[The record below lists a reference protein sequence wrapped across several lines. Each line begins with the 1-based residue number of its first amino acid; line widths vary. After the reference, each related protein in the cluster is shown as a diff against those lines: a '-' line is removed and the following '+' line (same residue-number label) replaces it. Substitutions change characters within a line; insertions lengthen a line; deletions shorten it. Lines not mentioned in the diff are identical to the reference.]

1 MSNEASV
8 ALSAEVASKSEQIWV
23 GVRLRP
29 LNDAEKRSRNNSCW
43 HVTSATSLKQSEV
56 LGDRVS
62 KSSITGDITTYTF
75 DRVFSAE
82 TDSTTVYNDAAQR
95 IVISGMQGINGTIF
109 AYGQTSSGKTHTM
122 KSIVSSGIK
131 EVFEHIHNTPSR
143 EFLLHIAAME
153 IYNEVCRD
161 LLKDSGASVR
171 LLDDPERGTVAE
183 GLTEEPVRSLEHLL
197 QLVADAE
204 TRRQVGAHALNRN
217 SSRSHQIIRLTI
229 ESRIPNKPTPAASAG
244 GVAECS
250 GLLLSSLNFVD
261 LAGSERYSGTGANG
275 QRLKEGCH
283 INQSLLALGKVIRA
297 LTDGKSV
304 AHVPYR
310 DSKLTRILQH
320 SLGGNARTAIVCTVS
335 PAIEHLDQSKKTLG
349 FAAAAKMVVNCAQ
362 VNEVQDDKALI
373 LRYQAEIA
381 QLQEALAIARRQGG
395 AAPAS
400 AHLQEQEQHL
410 SKYGLDLRASWAA
423 PERRARAGCSDAAD
437 HISVASDEEWS
448 SLSAGVAG
456 FGGILPGETMLLD
469 LVVPGL
475 RERRRRQSKTSL
487 SKKSSEEA
495 QLRHLEGD
503 DEEKQREEIAALK
516 AEFRCLGQTQAR
528 EGESDEDVIHRLEG
542 ELKSMQVMV
551 PLGAVLSRAEL
562 SLSDAA
568 MAALSPLAMEAQI
581 FDAFLQET
589 TAEELLA
596 LQAEMRR
603 LKGAMMMDEGAETAV
618 QTLQEA
624 LEDVQHNLEKYF
636 G

>member
-1 MSNEASV
+1 MQEMSNEASV

-410 SKYGLDLRASWAA
+410 SKVEGEMRGVAAAREQAERRLRNLNNFILRAPSMASSDGERNQTLPVRGRALRGSWARTSWQPQHPLAAKEGSQPQSSPLYGLDLRASWAA

-487 SKKSSEEA
+487 SKKSSESMREYA
-495 QLRHLEGD
+495 Q
-503 DEEKQREEIAALK
+503 
-516 AEFRCLGQTQAR
+516 
-528 EGESDEDVIHRLEG
+528 
-542 ELKSMQVMV
+542 V
-551 PLGAVLSRAEL
+551 PLVRLML
-562 SLSDAA
+562 SLSRPH
-568 MAALSPLAMEAQI
+568 PLPLI
-581 FDAFLQET
+581 S
-589 TAEELLA
+589 
-596 LQAEMRR
+596 
-603 LKGAMMMDEGAETAV
+603 
-618 QTLQEA
+618 
-624 LEDVQHNLEKYF
+624 
-636 G
+636 

>member
-1 MSNEASV
+1 MQEMSNEASV

-229 ESRIPNKPTPAASAG
+229 ESRIPNKPTPAASA
-244 GVAECS
+244 AECS

-410 SKYGLDLRASWAA
+410 SKVEGEMRGVAAAREQAERRLRNLNNFILRAPSMASSDGERNQTLPVRGRALRGSWARTSWQPQHPLAAKEGSQPQSSPLYGLDLRASWAA

-487 SKKSSEEA
+487 SKKSSESMREYA
-495 QLRHLEGD
+495 Q
-503 DEEKQREEIAALK
+503 
-516 AEFRCLGQTQAR
+516 
-528 EGESDEDVIHRLEG
+528 
-542 ELKSMQVMV
+542 V
-551 PLGAVLSRAEL
+551 PLVRLML
-562 SLSDAA
+562 SLSRPH
-568 MAALSPLAMEAQI
+568 PLPLI
-581 FDAFLQET
+581 S
-589 TAEELLA
+589 
-596 LQAEMRR
+596 
-603 LKGAMMMDEGAETAV
+603 
-618 QTLQEA
+618 
-624 LEDVQHNLEKYF
+624 
-636 G
+636 